1 MEHEDGALLGGEA
14 SKPTFKEV
22 AIAHAQQLV
31 RGRRSVDRQHPQV
44 RRPTALAR
52 RLGDADVDEEALE
65 PGIEPIRIAEAA
77 KVTPGDHQ
85 RVLQGVLGPI
95 DVTEDPLGDREET
108 VGSDA
113 DQVDIRVPIPA
124 LCRPHEIVVH
134 GAPRLDGLARLGE
147 LQHYWSVRGARRSF
161 FARFHGAS
169 RSDRDT
175 GPMTA
180 PNAPARLA
188 R

>member
-134 GAPRLDGLARLGE
+134 GPLASMVSPVWASSNTTGRSEAPVVHSSLGSTARP
-147 LQHYWSVRGARRSF
+147 VRIG
-161 FARFHGAS
+161 
-169 RSDRDT
+169 T
-175 GPMTA
+175 PV
-180 PNAPARLA
+180 P
-188 R
+188 